1 MWAREWFETARN
13 VVIHREY
20 MRERVERM
28 RASVEGGAV
37 RYDGVPGGGTG
48 DGMLSIVAAEAVFAE
63 EDAYVRS
70 VLDDATDLLFGD
82 DGASRALGESPAYA
96 VQLHYLEALPY
107 SAAAVRLECTRGWA
121 QHLAAKCLAWLDA
134 HREPPARANR
144 PF

>member
-1 MWAREWFETARN
+1 MWAREWFENARN
-13 VVIHREY
+13 VVVHREY

-48 DGMLSIVAAEAVFAE
+48 DGMLSIIAAEAVFAE
-63 EDAYVRS
+63 EDAYTRS
-70 VLDDATDLLFGD
+70 ILDEATDLLFGD

-144 PF
+144 SL

>member
-1 MWAREWFETARN
+1 MWAREWFENARN

-37 RYDGVPGGGTG
+37 RYDGVPGGGSG
-48 DGMLSIVAAEAVFAE
+48 DGMLSIVAAEALFAE
-63 EDAYVRS
+63 EDAYVRQI
-70 VLDDATDLLFGD
+70 LDDATELLFGD

-107 SAAAVRLECTRGWA
+107 SAAAVRLDCTRGWA

-144 PF
+144 SL